1 MAAGGTVPM
10 GGRES
15 SEKRVQADAPKCGCV
30 PSVALPC
37 SLRGAQDA
45 YPWNVGAQEGWQPRV
60 KEAGRSEFLEVLA
73 GCPQTQLRVELEDL
87 RKRGTVKGQSD
98 GGGY

>member
-1 MAAGGTVPM
+1 MLQSVGVFPAWPCPVACGVLRMLTPGVLGLRRGG
-10 GGRES
+10 
-15 SEKRVQADAPKCGCV
+15 
-30 PSVALPC
+30 
-37 SLRGAQDA
+37 
-45 YPWNVGAQEGWQPRV
+45 QPRV